1 MEKFHID
8 LIIQSNFF
16 NKIKNL
22 KIYFQIVFL
31 KGFSE
36 SSRARR
42 YQDGAGILIQS
53 GEDLDPSMFE

>member
-1 MEKFHID
+1 MKEK
-8 LIIQSNFF
+8 NV
-16 NKIKNL
+16 

-36 SSRARR
+36 SSRARG
-42 YQDGAGILIQS
+42 YHDGAGILVQS